1 MHCFTF
7 KPEEKTISVC
17 VLGEN
22 IMIAQVKQ
30 LIKKYKYQ
38 GVVGGSTEVDGPKAL
53 VHPVETLRLQD
64 LGKTVYQAAIN

>member
-1 MHCFTF
+1 
-7 KPEEKTISVC
+7 
-17 VLGEN
+17 
-22 IMIAQVKQ
+22 MIAQVKQ

-38 GVVGGSTEVDGPKAL
+38 GVVGGSSEVDGPKAL